1 MNRREFLR
9 SAGAAGLASVAVVG
23 TASAVHD
30 TKGKPAHVTLSFDED
45 ELETY
50 RPKLVTGH
58 LDVRPSK
65 QYAWLATSPEEDDD
79 AYCYWTYYVTQRG
92 VTSRDSHFLDREP
105 VYVFV
110 DEDTGEITEVVYSAY
125 HWIARQTRAPLT
137 VTDSDGEHPTLR
149 VAERWHHYLE
159 TTEEGVFVELADLND
174 QFDTWLSN
182 GWEDDLAIGAA
193 QNPWIMRR
201 RGSWWKDDASGS
213 LSQFFAMFQ
222 VRASKLPGLNV
233 KGGAN
238 TDL

>member
-1 MNRREFLR
+1 MRRRAFLR
-9 SAGAAGLASVAVVG
+9 AAGAAGLGSAALVG
-23 TASAVHD
+23 TATAVHD
-30 TKGKPAHVTLSFDED
+30 TKGKPSHVTLSFDQST
-45 ELETY
+45 LETY

-65 QYAWLATSPEEDDD
+65 QWAWLATSPEEDDD

-92 VTSRDSHFLDREP
+92 ISSRDSHFLDREP

-110 DEDTGEITEVVYSAY
+110 DDAGDITEIVYSAY
-125 HWIARQTRAPLT
+125 HWLAGKTAVPPT

-149 VAERWHHYLE
+149 VAKKWHHYLQ
-159 TTEEGVFVELADLND
+159 TSDDGVFVELEDLD
-174 QFDTWLSN
+174 PQFDDWLAN

-201 RGSWWKDDASGS
+201 RSSWWKDDGSGRLNKLLAQTWITIS
-213 LSQFFAMFQ
+213 RFPGVN
-222 VRASKLPGLNV
+222 VR
-233 KGGAN
+233 GGGN